1 MFKLVQSGHRH
12 LFECNLFSLR
22 YRRKNCSFGVK
33 QQSLTHSKIVIRL
46 WFALWFSKPFKFRNT
61 ILYIYKH
68 VQWKQCFLPHFPY
81 YPSLW
86 TRGWSWK
93 SDFFSAHILFL
104 PRTYL
109 PKRSWDLAWAKL
121 STNVLAPLGYKSN
134 TLHAEINYTHPISSY
149 ILYLRIP
156 NNWN

>member
-12 LFECNLFSLR
+12 LFECNLFSPR

-46 WFALWFSKPFKFRNT
+46 WFALWFSKPFKFRNN

-86 TRGWSWK
+86 TRGRSWK
-93 SDFFSAHILFL
+93 SYFFQHIYYFYLERITSDIFSKTFL
-104 PRTYL
+104 EFSVSQIKYECTFSVGL
-109 PKRSWDLAWAKL
+109 
-121 STNVLAPLGYKSN
+121 
-134 TLHAEINYTHPISSY
+134 
-149 ILYLRIP
+149 
-156 NNWN
+156 